1 MYQLTKDLFRI
12 PMKAEEVLCSTVYES
27 EALKEFTEEPVK
39 SPKIEEVYGHL
50 KFPKAPADRP
60 YVYASF
66 ITTIDGKIAFQ
77 DARDSALLQ
86 TNNFLDKTGGNAPF
100 FVFMLQRAAAD
111 AVICGAG
118 TMREEPNMTVHLYDC
133 LLYTSYRLQS
143 RSLT

>member
-1 MYQLTKDLFRI
+1 MQ
-12 PMKAEEVLCSTVYES
+12 STVYES

-77 DARDSALLQ
+77 DAVRQRPSSDEQLSRQDRRQRPVFRLHAPAGRGRRGHLRRR
-86 TNNFLDKTGGNAPF
+86 NHEGGAEYDGSLIRCGF
-100 FVFMLQRAAAD
+100 RA
-111 AVICGAG
+111 GK
-118 TMREEPNMTVHLYDC
+118 N
-133 LLYTSYRLQS
+133 
-143 RSLT
+143 

>member
-66 ITTIDGKIAFQ
+66 ITKI
-77 DARDSALLQ
+77 
-86 TNNFLDKTGGNAPF
+86 G
-100 FVFMLQRAAAD
+100 RAH
-111 AVICGAG
+111 V
-118 TMREEPNMTVHLYDC
+118 
-133 LLYTSYRLQS
+133 
-143 RSLT
+143 

>member
-100 FVFMLQRAAAD
+100 SSSCSSGPRPTRSSAAP
-111 AVICGAG
+111 
-118 TMREEPNMTVHLYDC
+118 EP
-133 LLYTSYRLQS
+133 
-143 RSLT
+143 

>member
-66 ITTIDGKIAFQ
+66 ITET
-77 DARDSALLQ
+77 
-86 TNNFLDKTGGNAPF
+86 APF
-100 FVFMLQRAAAD
+100 FRRTTFSTRPAATPRFSSS
-111 AVICGAG
+111 CSSGPRP
-118 TMREEPNMTVHLYDC
+118 MRSSAAPEP
-133 LLYTSYRLQS
+133 
-143 RSLT
+143 

>member
-50 KFPKAPADRP
+50 KFPKAPTDRP

-66 ITTIDGKIAFQ
+66 ITTIDGKIDPSSVSARHLVEIRYIRRYYGGSHRNGYES
-77 DARDSALLQ
+77 DAGSVHEKRD
-86 TNNFLDKTGGNAPF
+86 F
-100 FVFMLQRAAAD
+100 
-111 AVICGAG
+111 
-118 TMREEPNMTVHLYDC
+118 
-133 LLYTSYRLQS
+133 
-143 RSLT
+143 

>member
-1 MYQLTKDLFRI
+1 M
-12 PMKAEEVLCSTVYES
+12 CSTVYES

-77 DARDSALLQ
+77 DARE
-86 TNNFLDKTGGNAPF
+86 TAPF
-100 FVFMLQRAAAD
+100 FRRTTFSTRPAATPRFSSSCSSGPRPTRY
-111 AVICGAG
+111 ICGAG
-118 TMREEPNMTVHLYDC
+118 TMREEPNMTVHLYDVD
-133 LLYTSYRLQS
+133 LRAGKN
-143 RSLT
+143 